1 MGMAGRMNG
10 RMTVCGWIIVD
21 IPPLLRYDC
30 MTA

>member
-1 MGMAGRMNG
+1 MGMAD

-30 MTA
+30 MTACFM